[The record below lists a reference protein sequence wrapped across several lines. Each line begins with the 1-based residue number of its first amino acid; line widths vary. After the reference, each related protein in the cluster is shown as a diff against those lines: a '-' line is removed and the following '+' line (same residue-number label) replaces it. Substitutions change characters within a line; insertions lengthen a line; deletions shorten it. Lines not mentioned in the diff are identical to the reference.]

1 MKRTITTE
9 YVINTDI
16 YTESSAQFSG
26 IHQSLHAI
34 DTKFPNQD
42 VLWLNGNRGYYESLN
57 ANLTLSAFYYC
68 MIKNKNQD
76 SYTVV
81 PVMRDFKENGI
92 TEDALYPTLITDSYS
107 RTELINPQY
116 PLNDSCY
123 SSVLED
129 YKSRLTTN
137 GVNIIDVQF
146 GLKPIEEIIIT
157 DVAIIRS
164 QFHRIKYTF
173 EYEKANTFTRIFL
186 KTFGSKLLAN
196 YQISN
201 SVLPLTDWNTKF
213 DVDKKFT
220 NKLHVE
226 KHISETLGLIDD
238 KNMAFDYILPFALG

>member
-26 IHQSLHAI
+26 VHQSLHNVA
-34 DTKFPNQD
+34 KFPNQD
-42 VLWLNGNRGYYESLN
+42 VIWLNGNRGYYKSLN

-76 SYTVV
+76 SYTVA
-81 PVMRDFKENGI
+81 PVMKDFKENDL
-92 TEDALYPTLITDSYS
+92 TEEKLYPNLVTDSYR
-107 RTELINPQY
+107 RTELANPQY

-123 SSVLED
+123 SSVIMD
-129 YKSRLTTN
+129 YKSKLTAN
-137 GVNIIDVQF
+137 EIKIIDIQY

-173 EYEKANTFTRIFL
+173 EYEKANVFTSIFL
-186 KTFGSKLLAN
+186 KTFGNKLLAN
-196 YQISN
+196 YQLSN
-201 SVLPLTDWNTKF
+201 STLPLTDWNTKYNI
-213 DVDKKFT
+213 DKKFI

-226 KHISETLGLIDD
+226 KHITETLGLIDD
-238 KNMAFDYILPFALG
+238 KNMTFDYILPFALG